1 MLWQLA
7 APYCVR
13 QRSQPGLLR
22 FWRASPAMIAKACS
36 IVAAMNFVSGA
47 TGQTVD
53 LARPEDQQRARR
65 AILKEQE
72 QRAQQ
77 TSIIEFRGARA
88 FNEKQLRAALK
99 EEIIT
104 IEDFGLTA
112 ARADDLAFFLEVFY
126 HKHGYAKAKA
136 SYVIVSPSRLRL
148 DIAEGPR
155 FLLGAVTFEG
165 NAHEPAAKLFD
176 YMAGP
181 TRERYSRLEKRLPFV
196 AADLEEG
203 THLVQRFYVAE
214 GFLHA
219 TVDPP
224 RYTLPDEGNVVNV
237 VVPVYEGPQYRFGK
251 ITFSGPTIYD
261 SETLRG
267 QIIDLL
273 QQPYTE
279 ARVED
284 IPRRLEAYYKAR
296 GYYEVQVKANAAPEG
311 AAANRVPVEVVISPG
326 PVYRFDGATV
336 AGLRRL
342 HPGFVTQRFTRL
354 HGKTY
359 SPEALDER
367 FRTLMK
373 TGLFNLLQIKPVPVD
388 GHLLRLDIS
397 AEEAKSKEFGFWGGF
412 DTYEGALAGVQAADR
427 NLLGTGRSG
436 SAMVEISQRSY
447 RGELL
452 YEDPFFLESD
462 IAFRA
467 RAAAFTFTFDG
478 YTKFELGGRLE
489 LSRKITKFDEA
500 ALILSIRHVKITDSE
515 IRPDFLLGP
524 TGYLVNSVGLSNTL
538 DLRESPYVNPRG
550 WLVGNTI
557 DVATGGLGSD
567 IEFVRGTMR
576 VSYYLPFGPKPL
588 APGVATDQSNSGP
601 LRRWFR
607 QSSLAFGARA
617 GIIHSLHG
625 SGGAEAT
632 AIPIDERFF
641 NGGATTV
648 RSFAERELGPHD
660 NHGHP
665 VGGEFFT
672 VFNIEYTFPILGEL
686 QGALFTDAGNLLPNA
701 EKIGLNDMRYAVGA
715 GLRYKLPV
723 GPIRLDYGI
732 NPDPRPFEDFGA
744 FHFSF
749 GFAF

>member
-7 APYCVR
+7 AHYCVR
-13 QRSQPGLLR
+13 QRSQPGMLR
-22 FWRASPAMIAKACS
+22 SRRASPGMIAKACS
-36 IVAAMNFVSGA
+36 IVAAMNFVSDV
-47 TGQTVD
+47 TGQTVH
-53 LARPEDQQRARR
+53 LERR
-65 AILKEQE
+65 AE
-72 QRAQQ
+72 Q

-99 EEIIT
+99 EEITT

-311 AAANRVPVEVVISPG
+311 AAANRVPVEVVRSEE
-326 PVYRFDGATV
+326 
-336 AGLRRL
+336 RR
-342 HPGFVTQRFTRL
+342 V
-354 HGKTY
+354 GK
-359 SPEALDER
+359 E
-367 FRTLMK
+367 
-373 TGLFNLLQIKPVPVD
+373 
-388 GHLLRLDIS
+388 
-397 AEEAKSKEFGFWGGF
+397 
-412 DTYEGALAGVQAADR
+412 
-427 NLLGTGRSG
+427 
-436 SAMVEISQRSY
+436 
-447 RGELL
+447 
-452 YEDPFFLESD
+452 
-462 IAFRA
+462 
-467 RAAAFTFTFDG
+467 
-478 YTKFELGGRLE
+478 
-489 LSRKITKFDEA
+489 
-500 ALILSIRHVKITDSE
+500 
-515 IRPDFLLGP
+515 
-524 TGYLVNSVGLSNTL
+524 
-538 DLRESPYVNPRG
+538 
-550 WLVGNTI
+550 
-557 DVATGGLGSD
+557 
-567 IEFVRGTMR
+567 
-576 VSYYLPFGPKPL
+576 
-588 APGVATDQSNSGP
+588 
-601 LRRWFR
+601 
-607 QSSLAFGARA
+607 
-617 GIIHSLHG
+617 
-625 SGGAEAT
+625 
-632 AIPIDERFF
+632 
-641 NGGATTV
+641 
-648 RSFAERELGPHD
+648 
-660 NHGHP
+660 
-665 VGGEFFT
+665 
-672 VFNIEYTFPILGEL
+672 
-686 QGALFTDAGNLLPNA
+686 
-701 EKIGLNDMRYAVGA
+701 
-715 GLRYKLPV
+715 
-723 GPIRLDYGI
+723 
-732 NPDPRPFEDFGA
+732 
-744 FHFSF
+744 
-749 GFAF
+749 